1 LAPHAATTLQR
12 ASLNNY
18 TERCSAVPHACP
30 FPKREKGY
38 EFSDAEAADGSEG
51 HREPI
56 PIVAD
61 EGGPH
66 PDHGGD

>member
-1 LAPHAATTLQR
+1 MPAR
-12 ASLNNY
+12 S
-18 TERCSAVPHACP
+18 RSGS
-30 FPKREKGY
+30 GY
-38 EFSDAEAADGSEG
+38 EFSVAEAADGSEG